1 MTTRRTALR
10 ARLLDFIADPTHSVS
25 AARLVDDG
33 LILVEDGRIVGRG
46 EYGPLSRALGTGEQ
60 VHDFSGCLLLPGFID
75 AHTHFPQIDMIASPA
90 GGLLDWLAKHTFPT
104 EARFSDPEIC
114 RDTARFFLD
123 ELIANGT
130 TSACVLGTV
139 HPQSVDALFAE
150 AQQRG
155 MRLVAGKCLMD
166 RHCPPELRDQGDEG
180 IRQSLELAE
189 RWHEQGRL
197 SYAITPRFAGSS
209 TERQLALAG
218 ELAKARPDLY
228 VQSHLAESEEEVRWV
243 RELFPRARSYLDVYD
258 SAGLLRELSIYAH
271 CIWIDGDDRRRLAQ
285 ARAVAAVCPS
295 ANFFLGS
302 GAFDFRHAVQAGMT
316 LALGTDIGAG
326 QSASM
331 LATMRAAHDA
341 ARMRGSALRAEQL
354 FYWATRGAADALG
367 FNGRVGTL
375 ESGAEADFVILDPAA
390 TPLLARRSAH
400 ARSLEELLFAL
411 MILGDDRAVRETFIA
426 GQPSKGRPRTSF
438 EAMPEDERARA
449 RELARRF
456 MGRMQRVRRTGTLDS

>member
-1 MTTRRTALR
+1 MRRAAIR
-10 ARLLDFIADPTHSVS
+10 ARLLDFIADPTHSAS

-46 EYGPLSRALGTGEQ
+46 EFGPLSRALGAGEE
-60 VHDFSGCLLLPGFID
+60 VLDFSGCLLLPGFID
-75 AHTHFPQIDMIASPA
+75 AHTHFPQIDIIGSPA
-90 GGLLDWLAKHTFPT
+90 GGLLDWLSKHTFPM
-104 EARFSDPEIC
+104 EARFTDPEIC
-114 RDTARFFLD
+114 RDAARFFLD

-150 AQQRG
+150 AQERG

-166 RHCPPELRDQGDEG
+166 RHCPPELRDQGDDG
-180 IRQSLELAE
+180 IRQSFDLAE
-189 RWHEQGRL
+189 RWHGQGRL
-197 SYAITPRFAGSS
+197 SYAITPRFAGTS
-209 TERQLALAG
+209 TPHQLARAG

-228 VQSHLAESEEEVRWV
+228 VQSHLAESEQEVRWV
-243 RELFPRARSYLDVYD
+243 RQLFPQSRSYLDVYD
-258 SAGLLRELSIYAH
+258 SAGLLRELSVLAH
-271 CIWIDGDDRRRLAQ
+271 CIWIDADDRRRMAQ
-285 ARAVAAVCPS
+285 ERALAAVCPS
-295 ANFFLGS
+295 ANLFLGS

-316 LALGTDIGAG
+316 LALGTDVGAG
-326 QSASM
+326 QSVSM

-354 FYWATRGAADALG
+354 FFWATRGAADALG

-375 ESGAEADFVILDPAA
+375 ESGAEADFVILDPGA
-390 TPLLARRSAH
+390 TPLLARRCAR

-426 GQPSKGRPRTSF
+426 GQPSKGRPRTSY
-438 EAMPEDERARA
+438 EAMPEGERARA

-456 MGRMQRVRRTGTLDS
+456 MGRMQRIRPAGTPDS